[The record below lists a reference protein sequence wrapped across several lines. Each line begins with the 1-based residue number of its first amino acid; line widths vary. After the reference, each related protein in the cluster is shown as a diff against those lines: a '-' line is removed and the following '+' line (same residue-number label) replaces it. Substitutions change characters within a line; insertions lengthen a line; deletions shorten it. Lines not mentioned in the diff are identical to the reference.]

1 MAAQLVAGVTR
12 YHLPHPRLSLAK
24 LRLPLLAGAF
34 AGEFGDNFI
43 DGTDLEGGHTEASLS
58 TVSWLLPQML
68 REQSGVLHGVLE
80 ASEEVGVKRVG
91 ALLEE
96 ALEWGV
102 ALHDAHT
109 PVEYAGFLAKWM
121 ARVETIRAGPA
132 GECVLLP
139 GGWCTNNGGH
149 AIMHV
154 LERSQRPLGDGGE
167 FIVVTLNTGQGV
179 GHHPGSSKWFPKE
192 KRRTAIRLL
201 ADAERVVD
209 PGVWFVLWQQM
220 REWKG
225 VHGPRVLYESLLP
238 HLAGDVQL
246 QDALRAAEASGVRQG
261 EWETPQKTGTCYYRC
276 VLCALRYLLRECA
289 GLNRKKRKHVT
300 LALRLQYLAVM
311 RRQAKIAVSP
321 RLGFCEDAKWSEVE
335 ASAAAS
341 EAAAN
346 LVKAPSSSA
355 VHVGF
360 ACDVSGVS
368 PIVGARYHRRGANFD
383 VCAAEFAKLSATEQA
398 KYDCI
403 VAPGA
408 TPFAVGAAA
417 AEKEGAASAGAV
429 PPSATAPVKLRR
441 SEMRLMLLGVSMSA
455 YHTAKRG
462 DCGDLKPAALAA
474 LTGMLS
480 EMEQH
485 LNSRLRAVDE
495 LDEEE
500 ECADVPTDVPTEG
513 EDALTDNAGELR
525 LEAGTPLVPFA
536 EWPSSFDVANE
547 RLGASAHRRYP
558 FRVAPRCS
566 FAPFLLPPASP
577 LGGVPS
583 LPPIPLHRS
592 PPPSSLSSPPPHHDV

>member
-1 MAAQLVAGVTR
+1 MRSTLRAPVVA
-12 YHLPHPRLSLAK
+12 HLPATASPILPRLTHVWIPSPLRPPPLAASARC
-24 LRLPLLAGAF
+24 LCPSAGAF

-58 TVSWLLPQML
+58 TVSWLIPQML
-68 REQSGVLHGVLE
+68 LEQRGVLDGVLD
-80 ASEEVGVKRVG
+80 ASEEAGVKRVA
-91 ALLEE
+91 ALMEE

-109 PVEYAGFLAKWM
+109 PVEYAGFLTKWM
-121 ARVETIRAGPA
+121 DRVDTILAGAA

-149 AIMHV
+149 AIMHA
-154 LERSQRPLGDGGE
+154 LERADRPLGDGGE

-201 ADAERVVD
+201 ADAERIVD

-220 REWKG
+220 REWKA
-225 VHGPRVLYESLLP
+225 VHGPSVLYESLLP

-276 VLCALRYLLRECA
+276 VLCALRYLLRERA
-289 GLNRKKRKHVT
+289 GLDRKQRKHVT

-311 RRQAKIAVSP
+311 RRQAKIAISQRP
-321 RLGFCEDAKWSEVE
+321 GFCEDDAWSEVE
-335 ASAAAS
+335 ASTAAS
-341 EAAAN
+341 EAAASR
-346 LVKAPSSSA
+346 ATAASSTA
-355 VHVGF
+355 VHTGF
-360 ACDVSGVS
+360 ACDASGVS
-368 PIVGARYHRRGANFD
+368 PIVGARYHKRGANYD
-383 VCAAEFAKLSATEQA
+383 VCAAEFAKLSATERAQ
-398 KYDCI
+398 YDCI

-408 TPFAVGAAA
+408 APFAA
-417 AEKEGAASAGAV
+417 AEKGGAAGAGADA
-429 PPSATAPVKLRR
+429 PPISATAPVKLRR

-462 DCGDLKPAALAA
+462 DCGDLQPSALAA
-474 LTGMLS
+474 LTGMLG

-485 LNSRLRAVDE
+485 LSARLRAVDE

-500 ECADVPTDVPTEG
+500 EGAPTEG
-513 EDALTDNAGELR
+513 AGELR

-536 EWPSSFDVANE
+536 QWPSSFDVSNE
-547 RLGASAHRRYP
+547 RLGTSAL
-558 FRVAPRCS
+558 AC
-566 FAPFLLPPASP
+566 
-577 LGGVPS
+577 G
-583 LPPIPLHRS
+583 
-592 PPPSSLSSPPPHHDV
+592 